1 MRCVFVLS
9 SWLIFTAVAAT
20 SPDAQPLNAD
30 EIVRRSVVVNE
41 RNWKSAPNW
50 AFTERDVDVKHGE
63 KKTKTFEVMMIK
75 GSPYNKVIAENDR
88 PLSPEDQKKEEE
100 KLRREIEKRNKE
112 SESDRTER
120 ISRYQ
125 QERNQDHE
133 LMREMTDAFVY
144 KLTGE
149 QTIRNRPAYV
159 LEANPKPGF
168 EPKSRDARVL
178 TGMKGKMYIDKA
190 TYQWAKVEAEVIKP
204 VSFYGFL
211 AKVEPGTRFVLE
223 QAPVRSG
230 LWLPVRFIEVVQA
243 RALGIINED
252 SNHEE
257 SYSRYRPMTQV
268 PQGTRSGD

>member
-50 AFTERDVDVKHGE
+50 AFTERDVDMKHGE
-63 KKTKTFEVMMIK
+63 KKTKTFEVLMIK
-75 GSPYNKVIAENDR
+75 GSPYNKLIAENDK
-88 PLSPEDQKKEEE
+88 PLSPEGRNKEEE
-100 KLRREIEKRNKE
+100 KLRHEIEKRNNE
-112 SESDRTER
+112 SQSDRNER
-120 ISRYQ
+120 ISKYL

-133 LMREMTDAFVY
+133 LMREMTDAFDY
-144 KLTGE
+144 KLIGE
-149 QTIRNRPAYV
+149 QTVRNRPTWV
-159 LEANPKPGF
+159 LEATPRPGF
-168 EPKSRDARVL
+168 QPKSRDARVL
-178 TGMKGKMYIDKA
+178 PGMKGKMYIDKT
-190 TYQWAKVEAEVIKP
+190 TYQWAKVEAEVTKP

-223 QAPVRSG
+223 QAPVKGG
-230 LWLPVRFIEVVQA
+230 LWLPTRFAQVVEA
-243 RALGIINED
+243 KALGFINED

-257 SYSRYRPMTQV
+257 TYTRYRPISQPT
-268 PQGTRSGD
+268 PS